1 MVTLGSLLVPIVL
14 SAVLVFIASS
24 IIHMVLKYHNKDYSP
39 LPNEDAVRAAMRA
52 GNPPP
57 GQYIIP
63 YCSDMKDMEKPE
75 VKQKYIEGPV
85 GVLNLMRPGVP
96 KMGTYL
102 SQWFVF
108 ILVVSFFIAYIA
120 AHSLPAGA
128 RYLEV
133 FRVVGAIGFLAYA
146 AGQLPA
152 SIWMGKPW
160 KVAWKEA
167 FDGLVYGLVT
177 AGTFGWLWPG

>member
-1 MVTLGSLLVPIVL
+1 MVTLGSLLLPIVL

-39 LPNEDAVRAAMRA
+39 LPNEDAIRAAIRA

-63 YCSDMKDMEKPE
+63 YCSDMKAMEKPE

-85 GVLNLMRPGVP
+85 GVLNLMRPEVP
-96 KMGTYL
+96 KMGKYL

-120 AHSLPAGA
+120 AHSIPAGA

-133 FRVVGAIGFLAYA
+133 FRVVGPIGFLAYA

-152 SIWMGKPW
+152 AIWMGKPW

-177 AGTFGWLWPG
+177 AGTFGWLWPR

>member
-63 YCSDMKDMEKPE
+63 YCPDMKDMEKPE
-75 VKQKYIEGPV
+75 VKQKYIDGPV

-152 SIWMGKPW
+152 AIWMGKPW

-177 AGTFGWLWPG
+177 AGTFGWLWPR

>member
-39 LPNEDAVRAAMRA
+39 LPNEDAVRAAIRA

-63 YCSDMKDMEKPE
+63 YCSDMKAMEKPE

-96 KMGTYL
+96 KMGNYL
-102 SQWFVF
+102 AQWFVF

-120 AHSLPAGA
+120 AHSIPAGA

-133 FRVVGAIGFLAYA
+133 FRVIGAVGFLA
-146 AGQLPA
+146 P
-152 SIWMGKPW
+152 S
-160 KVAWKEA
+160 
-167 FDGLVYGLVT
+167 GLGSPGRWRGRRPST
-177 AGTFGWLWPG
+177 GWYTDW